1 MRATAQA
8 QPNIALVKYWG
19 KRDVERNLP
28 AVGSLSITL
37 ASLWTRTTVE
47 FSKDLLKDEFS
58 LNGERQPAMSGRVS
72 KCLDSLPLFTGPRPA
87 ARVTSECNFPVAA
100 GLASSA
106 SAFAALVQ
114 AACAAAGANLER
126 QSLARLAGQASG
138 SAARS
143 LYGGIVELV
152 AGPEQITVRQLSS
165 PDDWPL
171 RVVVAV
177 TEPGPKPV
185 SSGDAMQR
193 SAKTS
198 PFYHRWVEQQEG
210 DLDIARKAVKDRDF
224 AALGAIAEHNCLKM
238 HSVMWSSRPPMVY
251 WNSATMACMETVR
264 RLQEAGEAVFFTIDA
279 GPQLKAVCLPESEDA
294 VVAALNDVPGVSSV
308 MQTGLGPGARCLGVE

>member
-1 MRATAQA
+1 MRSLTQRPESIRTRYARYSTGPTEHRPGQVLGQTRCRAKLA
-8 QPNIALVKYWG
+8 GL
-19 KRDVERNLP
+19 
-28 AVGSLSITL
+28 GSLSITL

-106 SAFAALVQ
+106 SAFAALVH

-152 AGPEQITVRQLSS
+152 AWPRTCMLS
-165 PDDWPL
+165 
-171 RVVVAV
+171 
-177 TEPGPKPV
+177 
-185 SSGDAMQR
+185 
-193 SAKTS
+193 KT
-198 PFYHRWVEQQEG
+198 
-210 DLDIARKAVKDRDF
+210 
-224 AALGAIAEHNCLKM
+224 
-238 HSVMWSSRPPMVY
+238 
-251 WNSATMACMETVR
+251 
-264 RLQEAGEAVFFTIDA
+264 
-279 GPQLKAVCLPESEDA
+279 
-294 VVAALNDVPGVSSV
+294 
-308 MQTGLGPGARCLGVE
+308 

>member
-47 FSKDLLKDEFS
+47 FSKDLPADEFS
-58 LNGERQPAMSGRVS
+58 LNGELRPAMIGRVS
-72 KCLDSLPLFTGPRPA
+72 KCLDSLPLFAGQRPA

-106 SAFAALVQ
+106 SAFAALVR
-114 AACAAAGANLER
+114 AACSAAGRDLDR

-143 LYGGIVELV
+143 LYGGIAELL
-152 AGPEQITVRQLSS
+152 AGEQQITVRELCG
-165 PDDWPL
+165 PGDWPL

-177 TEPGPKPV
+177 TESGPKPV
-185 SSGDAMQR
+185 SSGDAMRR
-193 SAKTS
+193 SAETS
-198 PFYHRWVEQQEG
+198 PFYRRWVEQQAN
-210 DLDIARKAVKDRDF
+210 DLDTARKAVEARDF
-224 AALGAIAEHNCLKM
+224 PALGAIAEHNCLKM

-264 RLQEAGEAVFFTIDA
+264 RLQDAGEAVFFTIDA

-294 VVAALNDVPGVSSV
+294 VAAALKDVPGVCSI
-308 MQTGLGPGARCLGVE
+308 MRTGLGPGARCLGVE

>member
-198 PFYHRWVEQQEG
+198 PFYRRWVEQQEG

-308 MQTGLGPGARCLGVE
+308 MQTGLGPGARCLGDE